1 MNRPFFSIL
10 IPCYNSEKYLN
21 ECFQSVVNQNCTN
34 YEIICVD
41 DGSQD
46 NTWQILKKWK
56 HNNKKIRI
64 IHIKHRGVSFAFMRA
79 YDERLGYNNKLTQV
93 DQSTFNDNYGKYIQN
108 YSTKLKERY
117 YQNLDTFYQTENI
130 ASSTSNGYTSV
141 VWLFKDDKKKS
152 FFVNRI

>member
-1 MNRPFFSIL
+1 MLSNI
-10 IPCYNSEKYLN
+10 N
-21 ECFQSVVNQNCTN
+21 EDVTITIS
-34 YEIICVD
+34 
-41 DGSQD
+41 GAKG
-46 NTWQILKKWK
+46 KK
-56 HNNKKIRI
+56 
-64 IHIKHRGVSFAFMRA
+64 VSFAFMRA

-93 DQSTFNDNYGKYIQN
+93 DQSTFNDNYGNYIQN

-130 ASSTSNGYTSV
+130 ASSTSNGYISV